1 MRCGWVCGRSVVYTW
16 NEIFL
21 SPEKEWSDSCK
32 NTNEFGDML
41 SEVIMLR
48 ILSIKVLM
56 LDTKG
61 QIFYDSTYMWYLKEA
76 NS

>member
-1 MRCGWVCGRSVVYTW
+1 
-16 NEIFL
+16 
-21 SPEKEWSDSCK
+21 
-32 NTNEFGDML
+32 ML
-41 SEVIMLR
+41 SKVIMLR

-61 QIFYDSTYMWYLKEA
+61 QIFYDSTYMWYLEEA